1 MLSAV
6 IITRDEERN
15 IARCLRSLAWVDE
28 IVVVDS
34 ASTDGTREI
43 AAEHGARVVDIPWQ
57 GFGPTKQAGVDAA
70 THDWVL
76 SIDADEEVTPE
87 LRAAI
92 EAALADPAHHGWF
105 IRRRSFYLGRA
116 IRHSGWHDDAPLRL
130 FHRGHGRFDDKQIHE
145 AVHVD
150 GAVGVLDGLLLHHT
164 YPDLASHLAKID
176 TYSALTAR
184 QLHDRGRRASIV
196 SAILRGN
203 WKFWSM
209 YVMRLGFLD
218 GREGL
223 VLAFMSAYGITLKY
237 LRLWELGARG
247 SADGS

>member
-15 IARCLRSLAWVDE
+15 IGRCLRSLAWVDE
-28 IVVVDS
+28 VVVVDS
-34 ASTDGTREI
+34 ASTDRTREI
-43 AAEHGARVVDIPWQ
+43 AASHGARLVDIPWQ

-70 THDWVL
+70 SFDWVL

-92 EAALADPAHHGWF
+92 ERALAEPAHRGWR
-105 IRRRSFYLGRA
+105 IGRRSFYLGRA
-116 IRHSGWHDDAPLRL
+116 IRHSGWRDDAPLRL
-130 FHRGHGRFDDKQIHE
+130 FHRAHGRFDDKQIHE

-150 GAVGVLDGLLLHHT
+150 GPVGHLDGLLLHHT
-164 YPDLASHLAKID
+164 YPDLATHLAKIE
-176 TYSALTAR
+176 TYSAMAAR
-184 QLHDRGRRASIV
+184 QLHDRGRRASIL
-196 SAILRGN
+196 SAVLRGN

-209 YVMRLGFLD
+209 YVLRLGVLD

-223 VLAFMSAYGITLKY
+223 VLAFMSAYAITLKY
-237 LRLWELGARG
+237 LRLWELGAREG
-247 SADGS
+247 AHDA